1 MISQYSSSYEYIAIY
16 NPKTIDLKIH
26 KISNKECML
35 CHTFS
40 LASNIFLQDQ
50 QEQQQIKVKE
60 LHWMDDNNTL
70 IVWIEEDK
78 TKNYVKIYDLS
89 LGREIGKIILSQK
102 DDGEILAIR
111 SNPNN
116 NSVYVFIKRKGK
128 ERKYRIVCQHFTK
141 EGKSTNKVKLARIKI
156 NSSKNKEKKDVT
168 TFCIGK
174 TLNTATDDENNN
186 NPTALIYDG
195 KKIKSY
201 NLNTGTNNFEL
212 EVDTVLEQNDDDSN
226 TIVDLSFYNN
236 NMLWIRT
243 SQGMIILYNIKEK
256 NIEGRIVIDT
266 NEDEESLQ
274 NIISKNNFI
283 LLSYQ
288 SKVLLYQTLPSIKL
302 LSTFK
307 MKTLQEKDQCLL
319 GGCIDKNHV
328 HFCFYLMNMN
338 QVRSERICFLNDND
352 KDASSILTPST
363 VIIGEDGVDNTATG
377 SAVTSLTTTDDDGN
391 DDKPIVKQP
400 NVLSLSQTGPKRS
413 PEMNIIPTTNKRTK
427 LNDDDDTENKN
438 SDDEF
443 DDDDGLTIQQILQ
456 KQLLEQ
462 REEYISKQK
471 EEPAITATTIIPS
484 TKSLSTILTQT
495 LTSYDEQTF
504 HSTILNNTKPTQD
517 ILKQTLSSLE
527 HKYIPIL
534 LNKLTTSVQSNHK
547 HLNKVLA
554 WIREIIFFVCGN
566 KDSIPSDV
574 MNDFKNELVLWR
586 NVAEKRVRYY
596 DDFAGLSSRLDL
608 MINVSKYRI
617 KK

>member
-1 MISQYSSSYEYIAIY
+1 M
-16 NPKTIDLKIH
+16 
-26 KISNKECML
+26 
-35 CHTFS
+35 
-40 LASNIFLQDQ
+40 
-50 QEQQQIKVKE
+50 
-60 LHWMDDNNTL
+60 
-70 IVWIEEDK
+70 
-78 TKNYVKIYDLS
+78 
-89 LGREIGKIILSQK
+89 
-102 DDGEILAIR
+102 
-111 SNPNN
+111 
-116 NSVYVFIKRKGK
+116 
-128 ERKYRIVCQHFTK
+128 
-141 EGKSTNKVKLARIKI
+141 
-156 NSSKNKEKKDVT
+156 
-168 TFCIGK
+168 
-174 TLNTATDDENNN
+174 
-186 NPTALIYDG
+186 
-195 KKIKSY
+195 
-201 NLNTGTNNFEL
+201 
-212 EVDTVLEQNDDDSN
+212 
-226 TIVDLSFYNN
+226 
-236 NMLWIRT
+236 RT
-243 SQGMIILYNIKEK
+243 SQGMMILHNMKEK
-256 NIEGRIVIDT
+256 NIEGRVVIDA

-274 NIISKNNFI
+274 NIISKNNFT

-288 SKVLLYQTLPSIKL
+288 SKALLYQTLPSIKL

-319 GGCIDKNHV
+319 GGCVDKNHV

-338 QVRSERICFLNDND
+338 QVRSERMCFLNDND
-352 KDASSILTPST
+352 KDASSILTPSN
-363 VIIGEDGVDNTATG
+363 VIIGEDDVDNTSG
-377 SAVTSLTTTDDDGN
+377 SAVTSLITTD
-391 DDKPIVKQP
+391 DDKPIVTQP

-427 LNDDDDTENKN
+427 LNDDDDTENK
-438 SDDEF
+438 SS

-471 EEPAITATTIIPS
+471 EEPAITVTTIIPS

-517 ILKQTLSSLE
+517 ILKRTLSSLE
-527 HKYIPIL
+527 HKHIPIL